1 MQTMSDLMHRTLEYK
16 ETMLQSQSMKLET
29 SAKPQPINPNLAD
42 DALIYE
48 GIKRLQAAFP
58 NNDRAFFLLLAER
71 VKQRKMTRN
80 AWVNAVNSCIDTY
93 QYARLTIQA
102 VLGIRL

>member
-1 MQTMSDLMHRTLEYK
+1 MH
-16 ETMLQSQSMKLET
+16 QSQSMKLET
-29 SAKPQPINPNLAD
+29 SVKPQQINPNLAD